1 MPPFPFGFSTNS
13 LKTAPLYD
21 ILSSMRNLIIIIFS
35 SLISLGA
42 FAGEDSRD
50 ISLDH
55 WSYNILERFQAK
67 GYVDLPVTKPY
78 QRWQVIEQ
86 LQDLLRRQM
95 DGDVTLL
102 SADLYYFEKLSQEMG
117 IGISEARLTEKDL
130 FPYDDGKASI
140 AGDAAMEILDAFSK
154 SSSPDNRGVAQIEA
168 WGNLSGI
175 LMFDQRINL
184 ALEKEKEKIEKV
196 SGSLKT
202 WRGGKYTTDWAY
214 FRTTW
219 QYLSL
224 TLGKQQRWWG
234 PGRFGTLLLS
244 DNSGGF
250 DAVDFGLKY
259 RRIEFQSFFGVLSTD
274 LKRFISGHRLE
285 IMLPKNIGVGMS
297 EIVLYQ
303 ANNLDPAYMNPLL
316 PYYAN
321 QWNLRDDDNIL
332 WSADVAWNPGWN
344 FSLYGELL
352 MDDVQYEQDPPAP
365 QKMGFLLGG
374 QWTDPAGLTDT
385 DLKLEWAGNQK
396 WVYTHRRYV
405 NRYVGADTVN
415 FLGHWIGTDADVL
428 NVTLEHRFHPRLNA
442 GLGYQMQ
449 RHGEGRIDRGY
460 LEGDDPRTTF
470 LSGNFSRQD
479 KTNIFI
485 QWEPY
490 YWANIG
496 TDLWISYI
504 KNKDNIPGNG
514 INDRGINLSLR
525 IDF

>member
-1 MPPFPFGFSTNS
+1 MKKVF
-13 LKTAPLYD
+13 
-21 ILSSMRNLIIIIFS
+21 IIFIAC
-35 SLISLGA
+35 LIPHWILA
-42 FAGEDSRD
+42 DDDCRD
-50 ISLDH
+50 IPLDH
-55 WSYNILERFQAK
+55 WSYPVLERYQAK
-67 GYVDLPVTKPY
+67 GYIDLPLTRPF
-78 QRWQVIEQ
+78 QRRQVIDQ
-86 LQDLLRRQM
+86 LQNLLRQQM
-95 DGDVTLL
+95 DGGIVL
-102 SADLYYFEKLSQEMG
+102 SDADRHYFDKLSQEMG
-117 IGISEARLTEKDL
+117 IGVSETRLAERDMIS
-130 FPYDDGKASI
+130 FDDGNVLFAADASFGINVSTTKATSPYSRGI
-140 AGDAAMEILDAFSK
+140 AGIEGWGSILGLF
-154 SSSPDNRGVAQIEA
+154 I
-168 WGNLSGI
+168 
-175 LMFDQRINL
+175 FDQQINL
-184 ALEKEKEKIEKV
+184 ALEKEEEKVEKI
-196 SGSLKT
+196 SGSLTT
-202 WRGGKYTTDWAY
+202 WRGGKYTTGWSY
-214 FRTTW
+214 FRTSR
-219 QYLSL
+219 QYISV

-234 PGRFGTLLLS
+234 PGRFGTLILS

-250 DAVDFGLKY
+250 DAVDVSMNY
-259 RRIEFQSFFGVLSTD
+259 RKLEFQSFFGVLSTD
-274 LKRFISGHRLE
+274 LQRYISGHRLG
-285 IMLPKNIGVGMS
+285 IKLPHKVGLDFS
-297 EIVLYQ
+297 ETVVYQ
-303 ANNLDPAYMNPLL
+303 ANHIDPAYMNPLL

-321 QWNLRDDDNIL
+321 QWNLRDDDNVL
-332 WSADVAWNPGWN
+332 WSADVSWKPGIG

-374 QWTDPAGLTDT
+374 QWADPCGLSDT

-460 LEGDDPRTTF
+460 LEGDDPHTTF

-504 KNKDNIPGNG
+504 KNKDNIPKNG
-514 INDRGINLSLR
+514 LNDRGINLSLR